1 MSTRNPPVENTAEN
15 THSPPGRPEP
25 QAQGPEPPARPEP
38 PAQRPE
44 PPAQRPEPPAERP
57 TSAGGQRHQIRH
69 LLGIVGPGLVTGAA
83 DDDPSGIATYSQTG
97 AQFGYGQL
105 WTAFW
110 LSPLLIAV
118 QEACGRIGNV
128 TGQGLARN
136 IKNRYSVHI
145 LRSLVILLAAAN
157 VINIGADLGAI
168 GAAAAL
174 VIHIPAAV
182 LLVVFTAVIL
192 GLEIAI
198 SYRRYAKFL
207 KWLTL
212 ALLAYPITAF
222 LVAEP
227 WATILRATFVPHI
240 EFSVAFFYVI
250 TGVVG
255 TTISPYMFFWQTSQE
270 VEENAGRPA
279 KRSLRDMRADNA
291 GGMLASQV
299 TMWFIIVLTGTV
311 LHSAGVTNINTAAQA
326 AQALEPL
333 VKTFPHAGEIAQ
345 GLFALGIVSLGMLA
359 VPVLAGSTSYAMSEA
374 RGKKEGLDLKPR
386 QGRYF
391 YGVINGAMLIGLCL
405 NLIGVNPIHFLVFS
419 AVFNGIAAVPLIWI
433 LNRIASDRRTMGAAA
448 SGWLSRTLLM
458 LAFIGMAGSVVG
470 LAVSFIHS

>member
-1 MSTRNPPVENTAEN
+1 MAIPSSPAEN
-15 THSPPGRPEP
+15 MAGNAQEPPPRQEPPPGP
-25 QAQGPEPPARPEP
+25 
-38 PAQRPE
+38 
-44 PPAQRPEPPAERP
+44 ERP
-57 TSAGGQRHQIRH
+57 GGRRQQIRH
-69 LLGIVGPGLVTGAA
+69 LLGVVGPGLITGAA

-110 LSPLLIAV
+110 LSPLLIGV
-118 QEACGRIGNV
+118 QEACGRIGNI

-136 IKNRYSVHI
+136 IKNRYGVHT
-145 LRSLVILLAAAN
+145 LRLLVILLAAAN

-182 LLVVFTAVIL
+182 LMVVFAAVIL
-192 GLEIAI
+192 GLEIAV
-198 SYRRYAKFL
+198 SYRKYAKFL

-212 ALLAYPITAF
+212 SLLAYPITAF
-222 LVAEP
+222 LVHEP
-227 WATILRATFVPHI
+227 WLTILRATFVPHI

-250 TGVVG
+250 TGVIG

-270 VEENAGRPA
+270 VEENAGRSA
-279 KRSLRDMRADNA
+279 RRSLRDMRADNA
-291 GGMLASQV
+291 GGMVASQV

-311 LHSAGVTNINTAAQA
+311 LHGAGVTNIATAADA
-326 AQALEPL
+326 ARALEPL
-333 VKTFPHAGEIAQ
+333 VKTVPHAGEIAQ

-386 QGRYF
+386 EGRYF
-391 YGVINGAMLIGLCL
+391 YGIIAGSMLIGLCL

-433 LNRIASDRRTMGAAA
+433 LNRIASDRRVMGAAT
-448 SGWLSRTLLM
+448 SGWLSRAILIIT
-458 LAFIGMAGSVVG
+458 FIGMAASVVALVLSSLHG
-470 LAVSFIHS
+470 